1 MRLQV
6 PLTSSQRALLLPKM
20 LFYSQNCCFFLELP
34 FYFPEVPFYFPEV
47 PFCFPEVPFCF
58 PKMPYCFPE
67 LLFTFPEVPS
77 LYLLRP
83 TFSKNDFFPA
93 HFTFSSSVHL
103 EM

>member
-6 PLTSSQRALLLPKM
+6 PLTSSQRALLLLKM
-20 LFYSQNCCFFLELP
+20 PFYSQNCCFFLELP

-77 LYLLRP
+77 FYLLRAS
-83 TFSKNDFFPA
+83 FSKNDFFPA
-93 HFTFSSSVHL
+93 HCTFSSSVHL